1 MTDITSLLTSTDK
14 LISER
19 QKTHGLF
26 AEQSRLAQ
34 ALKDIFRCAPNWVLL
49 SPAQR
54 EGLDMNANKVARIL
68 AGDPSFRDHWDDIA
82 GYAMLV
88 SKELKNGKL

>member
-1 MTDITSLLTSTDK
+1 MTDISSLLTSTDK

-26 AEQSRLAQ
+26 AEQARLAQ

-68 AGDPSFRDHWDDIA
+68 AGDPSFKDHWQDIS
-82 GYAMLV
+82 GYAECVLR
-88 SKELKNGKL
+88 ELNHGKL